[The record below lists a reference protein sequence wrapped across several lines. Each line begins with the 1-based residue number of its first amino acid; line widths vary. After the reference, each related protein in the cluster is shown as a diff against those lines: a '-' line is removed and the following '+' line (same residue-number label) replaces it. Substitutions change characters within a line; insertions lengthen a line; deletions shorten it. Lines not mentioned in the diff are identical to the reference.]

1 MNEPDNRKDKRR
13 QKFLSKNSPDKDFVS
28 EEQRY
33 VSRSKK
39 EHKKRLQDMREEELW
54 EDWKD
59 QYK

>member
-13 QKFLSKNSPDKDFVS
+13 QKFLSKNHSEKDNIS

-39 EHKKRLQDMREEELW
+39 ELKKRLEDMREEELW
-54 EDWKD
+54 EDWKN
-59 QYK
+59 QY